1 MLVQQTYSKKDGFMW
16 IKNDKNNNTADP
28 DQQVQPSN
36 HGNNQQRQQ
45 GCVYPAGQSLLSA
58 LFCLPSQAWGLVL
71 QSQHLGVLLKG
82 LIAHVVFDLKR
93 PVPELE
99 SCLYIVRVIV
109 EQNDFVRFYDD
120 FFLVVNIS
128 QHSRDMGLLPQVF
141 IMVSFSKLYRVCL
154 DINLVCIPTMKDN
167 IVNIYT
173 SMLHFSTS
181 LQYMTQLLF

>member
-45 GCVYPAGQSLLSA
+45 GCVYPAGQSLLS

-82 LIAHVVFDLKR
+82 LVAHVVFDLKR
-93 PVPELE
+93 PMPELE

-128 QHSRDMGLLPQVF
+128 QHCRDMGLLPQVF

-154 DINLVCIPTMKDN
+154 DINLVRISTMQDK

-173 SMLHFSTS
+173 SILHFSTS